1 MFLCCIRRSR
11 DSGLSQEKDGCL
23 SQSCRHWISGKP
35 RSNHLR
41 DLSKKKPRK
50 SQGISGKCANTSAL
64 TLNVPCDIWSPEA
77 SLLDMLVMNLVPAY
91 QKGDLFYVGNFLHN
105 YRQWATMEQV
115 LDIVFKKY
123 RFPGHNSEE
132 DEQIKNSLCSI
143 FTMWMD
149 CYPADFREPQ
159 NRHPVKELTHYA
171 MLCMPSSYLLLH
183 LHILLNELEE
193 TGKNETKK
201 QRKKSLCGHLR
212 ACFGHHRA
220 VSPDLPRKK
229 PSVMSGM
236 VMDGDLEPSLD
247 STKSRDSGLSQEKDG
262 CLSQSCRHWISG
274 KPRTNHLRDLSK
286 KKPRKSQGISG
297 KCANTSALTLNV
309 PCNIWSSEASLL
321 DVLVMNLVPAYQ
333 KGDLFYVGNFLHNY
347 RQWATMEQVLDIVF
361 KKYRFPGRN
370 SEEDEQIK
378 NLCSIFTMW
387 MDCYPADFREPQNRH
402 PVKELTH
409 YAMLHMPSS
418 DLVLNLHVH
427 LDELEES
434 GKNETKRERKKS
446 LCGHLRACLGRHRA
460 ASPDLPRKKPSVM
473 SRMVMDGDLEP
484 SLDYT
489 MHVHVEGLNAFAVR
503 PQKVVSPVDKT
514 VVLKPTC
521 DRAELVG
528 TPKKEEGNSDC
539 LPVTFTGSPDQL
551 KKGQISTPPGVL
563 EGVAHV
569 GLMENVPSQC
579 SGEPMSEVPTLDEA
593 QESES
598 VLTEHL
604 DKSVLLQQNQSPTE
618 KLESASPAFAGANP
632 IFHEELDTLED
643 SEAEFMFEG
652 NLEADLALEL
662 PSPLPGDIS
671 LFLFVLIVVK
681 FAFFLFFSIY

>member
-1 MFLCCIRRSR
+1 
-11 DSGLSQEKDGCL
+11 
-23 SQSCRHWISGKP
+23 
-35 RSNHLR
+35 
-41 DLSKKKPRK
+41 
-50 SQGISGKCANTSAL
+50 
-64 TLNVPCDIWSPEA
+64 
-77 SLLDMLVMNLVPAY
+77 MLVMNLVPAY
-91 QKGDLFYVGNFLHN
+91 QRGDLFYVGNFLHN
-105 YRQWATMEQV
+105 YRQWGAMEQV
-115 LDIVFKKY
+115 LAIVFKKY
-123 RFPGHNSEE
+123 RFPGANSEE
-132 DEQIKNSLCSI
+132 DEQVKNSLCSI

-159 NRHPVKELTHYA
+159 N
-171 MLCMPSSYLLLH
+171 
-183 LHILLNELEE
+183 
-193 TGKNETKK
+193 
-201 QRKKSLCGHLR
+201 Q
-212 ACFGHHRA
+212 
-220 VSPDLPRKK
+220 
-229 PSVMSGM
+229 
-236 VMDGDLEPSLD
+236 
-247 STKSRDSGLSQEKDG
+247 
-262 CLSQSCRHWISG
+262 
-274 KPRTNHLRDLSK
+274 
-286 KKPRKSQGISG
+286 
-297 KCANTSALTLNV
+297 
-309 PCNIWSSEASLL
+309 
-321 DVLVMNLVPAYQ
+321 
-333 KGDLFYVGNFLHNY
+333 
-347 RQWATMEQVLDIVF
+347 
-361 KKYRFPGRN
+361 
-370 SEEDEQIK
+370 
-378 NLCSIFTMW
+378 
-387 MDCYPADFREPQNRH
+387 H

-434 GKNETKRERKKS
+434 GKNETEKQRKKS
-446 LCGHLRACLGRHRA
+446 LCGHLRACFGRHRA
-460 ASPDLPRKKPSVM
+460 ASPDLPRKKPSGM

-489 MHVHVEGLNAFAVR
+489 MHVHVEGLDAFAVR

-521 DRAELVG
+521 NRAELVG

-551 KKGQISTPPGVL
+551 KKGQISNPPGVL

-569 GLMENVPSQC
+569 GLMENVPSLC
-579 SGEPMSEVPTLDEA
+579 SGEPMSEVPTLDAA

-632 IFHEELDTLED
+632 LFHEELDTLED

-681 FAFFLFFSIY
+681 CSFFLFFLIY

>member
-132 DEQIKNSLCSI
+132 DEQIKNTLCSI

-171 MLCMPSSYLLLH
+171 MLHMPSSDLVLNLH
-183 LHILLNELEE
+183 VHLDELEE
-193 TGKNETKK
+193 SRKNETKK

-212 ACFGHHRA
+212 ACLETLVSAKRRMGASVKA
-220 VSPDLPRKK
+220 VDTG
-229 PSVMSGM
+229 SVASH
-236 VMDGDLEPSLD
+236 EPTISEICPKRNLGNH
-247 STKSRDSGLSQEKDG
+247 KASQ
-262 CLSQSCRHWISG
+262 
-274 KPRTNHLRDLSK
+274 
-286 KKPRKSQGISG
+286 
-297 KCANTSALTLNV
+297 A
-309 PCNIWSSEASLL
+309 SSEASLL

-378 NLCSIFTMW
+378 NSLCSIFTMW